1 MVLRSSMAMKYK
13 VIKNIISPEVVSLL
27 NKYLC
32 RKHEVSNWLIDQKIV
47 SPVSSYSYWGGED
60 FTTAYAT
67 NGDVMMDTMLEVCKP
82 LIEKVFDLEL
92 IECYSYTR
100 IYKTGNVL
108 ERHIDRTACEISGTL
123 HLGGDEWPI
132 FLDPTGGKNNKGI
145 EVNLKQ
151 GDILLYR
158 GNELE
163 HWREKFE
170 GKHCSQV
177 FFHYNDK
184 NGKFGE
190 TLKYDKR
197 TMLGIPRSIISPLM
211 EKK

>member
-1 MVLRSSMAMKYK
+1 MKYK

-67 NGDVMMDTMLEVCKP
+67 TGDVMMDTMLEVCKP

-184 NGKFGE
+184 NGQFGE

-197 TMLGIPRSIISPLM
+197 TMLGIPRSI
-211 EKK
+211 K

>member
-1 MVLRSSMAMKYK
+1 MKYK

-60 FTTAYAT
+60 YTHAYAT
-67 NGDVMMDTMLEVCKP
+67 YGDVMMDTMLEVC
-82 LIEKVFDLEL
+82 
-92 IECYSYTR
+92 
-100 IYKTGNVL
+100 
-108 ERHIDRTACEISGTL
+108 
-123 HLGGDEWPI
+123 PI

-184 NGKFGE
+184 NGQFGE

-197 TMLGIPRSIISPLM
+197 TMLGMPRSI
-211 EKK
+211 K

>member
-1 MVLRSSMAMKYK
+1 MKYK

-67 NGDVMMDTMLEVCKP
+67 TGDVMMDTMLEVCKP

-170 GKHCSQV
+170 GKNCSQV

-184 NGKFGE
+184 NGQFGE

-197 TMLGIPRSIISPLM
+197 TMLGIPSR
-211 EKK
+211 

>member
-1 MVLRSSMAMKYK
+1 MKYK

-184 NGKFGE
+184 NGQFGE

>member
-1 MVLRSSMAMKYK
+1 MKYK

>member
-1 MVLRSSMAMKYK
+1 MAMKYK

-184 NGKFGE
+184 NGQFGE

-197 TMLGIPRSIISPLM
+197 TMLGIPSR
-211 EKK
+211 

>member
-1 MVLRSSMAMKYK
+1 MKYK

-163 HWREKFE
+163 HWREKFK
-170 GKHCSQV
+170 GKDCSQV

-184 NGKFGE
+184 NGQFGE

-197 TMLGIPRSIISPLM
+197 TMLGIPSR
-211 EKK
+211 

>member
-1 MVLRSSMAMKYK
+1 MKYK

-108 ERHIDRTACEISGTL
+108 ERHIDRTSCEISGTL

-170 GKHCSQV
+170 GKNCSQV

-184 NGKFGE
+184 NGQFGE

-197 TMLGIPRSIISPLM
+197 TMLGIPRSI
-211 EKK
+211 K

>member
-1 MVLRSSMAMKYK
+1 MKYK

-60 FTTAYAT
+60 YTHAYAT
-67 NGDVMMDTMLEVCKP
+67 YGDVMMDTMLEVCKP

-184 NGKFGE
+184 NGQFGE

-197 TMLGIPRSIISPLM
+197 TMLGIPSR
-211 EKK
+211 

>member
-67 NGDVMMDTMLEVCKP
+67 TGDVMMDTMLEVCKP

-170 GKHCSQV
+170 GKNCSQV

-184 NGKFGE
+184 NGQFGE

-197 TMLGIPRSIISPLM
+197 TMLGIPRSI
-211 EKK
+211 K

>member
-1 MVLRSSMAMKYK
+1 MKYK

-67 NGDVMMDTMLEVCKP
+67 TGDVMMDTMLEVCKP

-170 GKHCSQV
+170 GKNCSQV

-184 NGKFGE
+184 NGQFGE

-197 TMLGIPRSIISPLM
+197 TMLGIPRSI
-211 EKK
+211 K

>member
-1 MVLRSSMAMKYK
+1 MAMKYK

-184 NGKFGE
+184 NGQFGE

>member
-1 MVLRSSMAMKYK
+1 MKYK

-67 NGDVMMDTMLEVCKP
+67 TGDVMMDTMLEVCKP

-108 ERHIDRTACEISGTL
+108 ERHIDRTSCEISGTL

-170 GKHCSQV
+170 GKNCSQV

-184 NGKFGE
+184 NGQFGE

-197 TMLGIPRSIISPLM
+197 TMLGIPRSI
-211 EKK
+211 K

>member
-1 MVLRSSMAMKYK
+1 MAMKYK

-170 GKHCSQV
+170 GKNCSQV

-184 NGKFGE
+184 NGQFGE

-197 TMLGIPRSIISPLM
+197 TMLGIPSR
-211 EKK
+211 

>member
-1 MVLRSSMAMKYK
+1 
-13 VIKNIISPEVVSLL
+13 
-27 NKYLC
+27 
-32 RKHEVSNWLIDQKIV
+32 
-47 SPVSSYSYWGGED
+47 
-60 FTTAYAT
+60 
-67 NGDVMMDTMLEVCKP
+67 MMDTMLEVCKP

-184 NGKFGE
+184 NGQFGE

>member
-1 MVLRSSMAMKYK
+1 MKYK

-67 NGDVMMDTMLEVCKP
+67 TGDVMMDTMLEVCKP

-170 GKHCSQV
+170 GKNCSQV

-184 NGKFGE
+184 NGQFGE

-197 TMLGIPRSIISPLM
+197 TMLGIPSR
-211 EKK
+211 EYQADEV

>member
-1 MVLRSSMAMKYK
+1 MKYK

-67 NGDVMMDTMLEVCKP
+67 TGDVMMDTMLEVCKP

-184 NGKFGE
+184 NGQFGE

-197 TMLGIPRSIISPLM
+197 TMLGIPSR
-211 EKK
+211 